1 MPVDEDLS
9 ADLAGVYDEVRRFFI
24 TNRNKNCVPLLLNS
38 FGSINGSGI
47 YQSVEKAILQFPP
60 EDVIPHL
67 KQALLS
73 NEYSVR
79 YWSVLIAAHYPSAE
93 LLPLFKYLLENE
105 DFDIKYLVLS
115 ALVQFPVEES
125 KPLLEEF
132 LENEASKELRN
143 IAKCVLSAGMQSAV
157 YPPKKYF
164 H

>member
-1 MPVDEDLS
+1 MPVDEYLS
-9 ADLAGVYDEVRRFFI
+9 SDLAGVYDEVRCFFI
-24 TNRNKNCVPLLLNS
+24 ANKNKNCVPLFLNS

-47 YQSVEKAILQFPP
+47 YQLVEEVILQFPS

-125 KPLLEEF
+125 KSLLEEF
-132 LENEASKELRN
+132 LENEAGKELRS
-143 IAKCVLSAGMQSAV
+143 IAKCVLSARMQNPV
-157 YPPKKYF
+157 
-164 H
+164 